1 MSDKDETKKE
11 TEGEKAFREMGEKL
25 RKDKEEKVAQ
35 DKEKQALALNQL
47 AQLRQNADLAK
58 MYSENAQVG
67 AENLSGE
74 LPLLKVHAVGKSMKN
89 ELQDGSEPNNGWFF
103 YKPTGEQL
111 ESVRCHI
118 LTISKGFRAQGI
130 ENGKEIFNQVVGGV
144 IIGDGAEMKP
154 FIMYFTGLKL
164 KPLWEFG
171 KEAAKYTRMKPIS
184 IPMFALTVKMTTEKV
199 KNNYGKSWIVNFEIE
214 KLEDSSPVLIM
225 DPGEFQYL
233 KDNVEMVEDTI
244 ASLIA
249 AKQVKDD
256 DGDFV
261 HTVQQTTGAEPLG
274 PNKEPVDPDDVPF

>member
-1 MSDKDETKKE
+1 MSDETKKE

-25 RKDKEEKVAQ
+25 KADKEAKVAD
-35 DKEKQALALNQL
+35 DKKKNELALNQL
-47 AQLRQNADLAK
+47 AQLRQNSELAK
-58 MYSENAQVG
+58 MYSENSQVG

-74 LPLLKVHAVGKSMKN
+74 LPLLKVHAVGKSTKN
-89 ELQDGSEPNNGWFF
+89 ELQDGTEPNDGWFF
-103 YKPTGEQL
+103 YKPTGEQF
-111 ESVRCHI
+111 ETVRCHI

-144 IIGDGAEMKP
+144 ILDGTEMKP

-164 KPLWEFG
+164 KPLWEYG

-184 IPMFALTVKMTTEKV
+184 IPMFALTVKMTSEKV

-214 KLEDSSPVLIM
+214 KLEDGSPVLIM

-249 AKQVKDD
+249 AKTVKDD

-261 HTVQQTTGAEPLG
+261 QQVQHATGAQPAGESA
-274 PNKEPVDPDDVPF
+274 DDIPF